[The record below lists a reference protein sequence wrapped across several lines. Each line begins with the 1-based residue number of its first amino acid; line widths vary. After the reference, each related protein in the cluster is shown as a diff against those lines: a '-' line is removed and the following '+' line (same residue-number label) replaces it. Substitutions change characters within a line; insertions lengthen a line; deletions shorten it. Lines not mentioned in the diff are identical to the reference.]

1 LKLGNLIKVIELLH
15 KILELAKGFDAS
27 FEKTA
32 EGKIKI
38 CIIIDPKIIL
48 TNSITPNNER

>member
-1 LKLGNLIKVIELLH
+1 LGNLIKVIELLY

-48 TNSITPNNER
+48 TNSITENNEK